1 MIWHSCKRWIVL
13 VSALALLTGCTGLL
27 FQPMKQHLF
36 TPDIVNTEY
45 KDITIVSDKGI
56 HLHGWRLLAQEDDN
70 EKSHTAKK
78 GNILFLHGNG
88 ENISTHF
95 GNLYWLMQRGYDG
108 YIFDY
113 RGYGKSEGIPE
124 LDGVVRD
131 VRAMLDYM
139 ISVTPPDQQLIVI
152 GHSMGGALAIYA
164 VATHPRKQRITAL
177 VTIEAFSDYRQVT
190 RDVLG
195 NSWLTWALQWPLS
208 LTIDNS
214 YRPLDYVADV
224 SPAPLLIMH
233 SKQDRLVPYYHAL
246 ALYEQARQPKQFIDI
261 NSDHNHIFNIKANRR
276 LLLEYLQQL
285 SMQKRPG
292 LSRGDDTARVLLE
305 EYG

>member
-1 MIWHSCKRWIVL
+1 MNKY
-13 VSALALLTGCTGLL
+13 LLTLFAISLLQGCTNLL

-36 TPDIVNTEY
+36 TPEIVNLEY
-45 KDITIVSDKGI
+45 EDVVIEFDNDLQ
-56 HLHGWRLLAQEDDN
+56 LHGWRLLAQDSGAD
-70 EKSHTAKK
+70 KGRAVKK

-95 GNLYWLMQRGYDG
+95 GNLYWLMQHGYDG

-113 RGYGKSEGIPE
+113 RGYGKSEGVPE

-131 VRAMLDYM
+131 ARAMLDYM

-164 VATHPRKQRITAL
+164 VATHPQKQRITAL
-177 VTIEAFSDYRQVT
+177 VTIEAFSDYRAVT

-224 SPAPLLIMH
+224 SPVPLLIMH
-233 SKQDRLVPYYHAL
+233 SKQDRLVPYYHGL
-246 ALYEQARQPKQFIDI
+246 MLYQQARQPKQFIEI
-261 NSDHNHIFNIKANRR
+261 NSDHNHIFNVKANRR
-276 LLLEYLQQL
+276 LLLDYLQQL
-285 SMQKRPG
+285 QASIKKPRPEPG
-292 LSRGDDTARVLLE
+292 Q
-305 EYG
+305 